1 LRHVTGVS
9 FSEACV
15 RWPQPDPSC
24 TMVDLP
30 KGCVARPL
38 DAVRAKPDRICPLVC
53 GKGQRV
59 TGDRCV
65 QIVCE
70 SNFVLDSEGR
80 CRKRP
85 DLPAR
90 PKAVSRREAA
100 PHAPSAP
107 AGGAVRNATTSA
119 ENNIANDAAWRR
131 AHHPDGPRIARPVGL
146 TYTASSYF
154 PFPRQPPLGP
164 T

>member
-1 LRHVTGVS
+1 V
-9 FSEACV
+9 
-15 RWPQPDPSC
+15 
-24 TMVDLP
+24 
-30 KGCVARPL
+30 KVASLDAL

-80 CRKRP
+80 CGKRP

-107 AGGAVRNATTSA
+107 AGGGGSKCYNFGGKQYC
-119 ENNIANDAAWRR
+119 E
-131 AHHPDGPRIARPVGL
+131 
-146 TYTASSYF
+146 
-154 PFPRQPPLGP
+154 
-164 T
+164 